1 MAKKRKMAGPAA
13 VAKKKQRSGGG
24 GGREE
29 DRRGKPERD
38 VKENAFETLWTRKK
52 FDVLGKK
59 QKKGEKKRVGQ
70 SRSLAVE
77 KVRSDVKTRK
87 YIVR

>member
-1 MAKKRKMAGPAA
+1 
-13 VAKKKQRSGGG
+13 VAKKKQRGG
-24 GGREE
+24 GGRGAGGGEE
-29 DRRGKPERD
+29 DDRRGKAGKP

-77 KVRSDVKTRK
+77 KVCLDGLYEGLKGPRLTLT
-87 YIVR
+87 